1 MPVSKKPR
9 KKGKHGA
16 KNAIAKRLVI
26 KNGKVVATST
36 KAMDDFQ
43 RMMDREY
50 LARSRYAYMTHVA
63 DKSNMYKPFI
73 EAYKS
78 IDELPQTNSFM
89 PFNYLVAHLTQ
100 GAMIHKCLEVQEG
113 EWLKEIQHAAFMVFT
128 VYRQWLLDEKISEA
142 NLEPIRVGIDA
153 VRALVEYAWDNNPQ
167 ELREIKIRTTRTYI
181 ELHPEETEAR
191 EKLLLGERWE
201 QMKNWKLNELA
212 WRKYERM
219 DEQER
224 TS

>member
-26 KNGKVVATST
+26 KNGKVVDNSK

-50 LARSRYAYMTHVA
+50 LARSRYTYMALVA

-78 IDELPQTNSFM
+78 IDDLPHTNDFL

-128 VYRQWLLDEKISEA
+128 VYRQWLLDEKIAEA

-181 ELHPEETEAR
+181 ELHPEEIESR
-191 EKLLLGERWE
+191 EKLLLGDRWE
-201 QMKNWKLNELA
+201 QMRDWKLNELA
-212 WRKYERM
+212 RKKYERM
-219 DEQER
+219 QAP
-224 TS
+224 